1 MKTMGFLVLWA
12 MLSMAAHNRISDAV
26 SASSLPVPQTQA
38 SLSIAAIPPLLDT
51 PAAGTDPD
59 APAGNPRNP
68 NSTPVTAPVPTNHY
82 AGPANNPSGRV
93 FYQVSVVFFPE
104 AGDRIPS

>member
-1 MKTMGFLVLWA
+1 MKTMGFFALWA
-12 MLSMAAHNRISDAV
+12 LLSMATHNGISDAV
-26 SASSLPVPQTQA
+26 SASGLPLPQTQA
-38 SLSIAAIPPLLDT
+38 SPSIAAIPPVLDT

-68 NSTPVTAPVPTNHY
+68 NSTPMPAPVPTNHY
-82 AGPANNPSGRV
+82 AGPAKHPSGRV
-93 FYQVSVVFFPE
+93 FFHVSVFFFPE